1 MPSFYKKHSLQSI
14 SLILLVAL
22 LCNAVVFNVLMRPKI
37 ARALGDE
44 WATIGNFFSNIGEF
58 LWKIGVQVKDLVWAE
73 LKDIWEKKIKSVDWW
88 WERAKDAAQLIARKL
103 QASLLTKI
111 TNNLADVIE
120 GKNTLDGFK
129 KYVEDF
135 KKDIFWDAIAKAT
148 NQFSQDLAGIDLCN
162 DLGLASKAEAKIV
175 INPPLSDRLATIM
188 SCSRKQMGQN
198 LKNFYESFE
207 GGWGSWLN
215 VTQPNQNFAGSY
227 LLALDAKIDLAN
239 KSTQAN
245 VTKVVANAGWRS
257 NEQCDEW
264 FISKLNLTFS
274 RKSAV
279 SGQLTTSLSNQPI
292 SVIDYL
298 LRMYSDPPQLATF
311 RLAAGVSVKQQEKEA
326 KSTNLTIQA
335 DDATLCYN
343 SCRGD
348 NNLTPEGI
356 ASPDQCANPQGD
368 RAGFCCYDK
377 IKACRDAGLNEDVL
391 LGNFLGAVCTKKSVK
406 SPGQLIGQSF
416 TKSVNWESD
425 WLLSST
431 EVSAAISI
439 LANAAINRFMRV
451 GVDAIGKAKTRI
463 ANIFGSDKNAVE
475 ANQAACRKRSVALDR
490 NACLQC
496 ADVDPKLP
504 EFQACFNNEK
514 QKMMM
519 APALTGQ
526 INNNNLS
533 ADMTQIGL
541 LNQAIELKEKV
552 SRALQSMG
560 EATYYANVRN
570 PLQSM
575 QYLAKCRWQT
585 CASHDIRQFMIQHCI
600 DPSDPNDAY
609 NYDNLAM
616 RCTLPSGVLNFG
628 IPPISCRQDPWP
640 HVGEAT
646 FFCSAKEENTC
657 ANALDTTLAA
667 RCFTECRH
675 YDNDGNI
682 IPNPT
687 CENDCQNDKNISN
700 PNGGSKNQSGAH
712 KFNSYQGDKFFSP
725 CLELSAREALG
736 ASNINTI
743 YPAPDINTGAPYQD
757 NPAVEQFT
765 DPNWL
770 SNNVSSQSGTCLSN
784 AAWLY
789 GNKNDDSANGD
800 GGNIGRAKFYQKT
813 PRFAGNLLVPGWWN
827 YEQKITI
834 EQKIKDLAVEI
845 GQDSRLLQIYRDNI
859 CGTDSVCKNNFGVI
873 DMSYEYADQCV
884 TKCTGSK
891 DVPACLTKCTQIDVF
906 EKLTPTDITAMFTPF
921 TPQAA
926 TTCDTHCANV
936 KAVNS
941 NIDEGSCKEFC
952 KKELPLG
959 LCGDAREEPA
969 LACTKSSRYSRLG
982 SMRIQQWDVLDK
994 QKQVNGEEAILEFA
1008 KNILEVCP
1016 ANNVPPVDASDFHD
1030 DMAKYE
1036 NNIIQKAVSEQ
1047 ELYANEGVK
1056 SAALV
1061 LANSMGKKIGNATY
1075 SYAKCDL
1082 KFGEQKNRDEFMAAN
1097 IDFCPITQLWLNWAF
1112 HSLSATDA
1120 PSYSACDN
1128 YNPDSSLVARAC
1140 PSGCKITFARNSTP
1154 LAFVSRIE
1162 TYLDTARKTLA
1173 ERSTQTISD
1182 GQTFSIDT
1190 SLIDELNSQLK
1201 FVNDNMDPR
1210 SLKQLNQNI
1219 NEALDQEQCC
1229 ARIAYPN
1236 DKIKDG
1242 KCVWPGSDYA
1252 GKD

>member
-1 MPSFYKKHSLQSI
+1 
-14 SLILLVAL
+14 
-22 LCNAVVFNVLMRPKI
+22 
-37 ARALGDE
+37 
-44 WATIGNFFSNIGEF
+44 
-58 LWKIGVQVKDLVWAE
+58 
-73 LKDIWEKKIKSVDWW
+73 
-88 WERAKDAAQLIARKL
+88 
-103 QASLLTKI
+103 
-111 TNNLADVIE
+111 
-120 GKNTLDGFK
+120 
-129 KYVEDF
+129 
-135 KKDIFWDAIAKAT
+135 
-148 NQFSQDLAGIDLCN
+148 
-162 DLGLASKAEAKIV
+162 
-175 INPPLSDRLATIM
+175 
-188 SCSRKQMGQN
+188 
-198 LKNFYESFE
+198 
-207 GGWGSWLN
+207 
-215 VTQPNQNFAGSY
+215 
-227 LLALDAKIDLAN
+227 
-239 KSTQAN
+239 
-245 VTKVVANAGWRS
+245 
-257 NEQCDEW
+257 
-264 FISKLNLTFS
+264 
-274 RKSAV
+274 
-279 SGQLTTSLSNQPI
+279 
-292 SVIDYL
+292 
-298 LRMYSDPPQLATF
+298 
-311 RLAAGVSVKQQEKEA
+311 
-326 KSTNLTIQA
+326 
-335 DDATLCYN
+335 
-343 SCRGD
+343 
-348 NNLTPEGI
+348 
-356 ASPDQCANPQGD
+356 
-368 RAGFCCYDK
+368 
-377 IKACRDAGLNEDVL
+377 
-391 LGNFLGAVCTKKSVK
+391 
-406 SPGQLIGQSF
+406 
-416 TKSVNWESD
+416 
-425 WLLSST
+425 
-431 EVSAAISI
+431 
-439 LANAAINRFMRV
+439 
-451 GVDAIGKAKTRI
+451 
-463 ANIFGSDKNAVE
+463 
-475 ANQAACRKRSVALDR
+475 
-490 NACLQC
+490 
-496 ADVDPKLP
+496 
-504 EFQACFNNEK
+504 
-514 QKMMM
+514 
-519 APALTGQ
+519 
-526 INNNNLS
+526 
-533 ADMTQIGL
+533 L

-552 SRALQSMG
+552 NRALQSMG
-560 EATYYANVRN
+560 GPTYYASVRD
-570 PLQSM
+570 PLKSM
-575 QYLAKCRWQT
+575 QYLSKCRWQT
-585 CASHDIRQFMIQHCI
+585 CASYDIRGFMIEHCKI
-600 DPSDPNDAY
+600 DANRFDA
-609 NYDNLAM
+609 LAS
-616 RCTLPSGVLNFG
+616 RNVKGVLRFHNA
-628 IPPISCRQDPWP
+628 ITECDL
-640 HVGEAT
+640 T
-646 FFCSAKEENTC
+646 EENIC
-657 ANALDTTLAA
+657 L
-667 RCFTECRH
+667 
-675 YDNDGNI
+675 
-682 IPNPT
+682 
-687 CENDCQNDKNISN
+687 SN
-700 PNGGSKNQSGAH
+700 PILKTSIDSLCQIYCQGHHSKQEEIYSCVKECTKSQPYGYHN
-712 KFNSYQGDKFFSP
+712 KNVSP
-725 CLELSAREALG
+725 CLELSKKEALG
-736 ASNINTI
+736 NDENINTSYLALKQDFLDTI
-743 YPAPDINTGAPYQD
+743 TITRGAPYQD
-757 NPAVEQFT
+757 NSEIEQFT

-789 GNKNDDSANGD
+789 GNKNNDSANGD

-982 SMRIQQWDVLDK
+982 SMRIQQWDVLER
-994 QKQVNGEEAILEFA
+994 QEQVNGEEAILEFA

-1030 DMAKYE
+1030 YMAKYE
-1036 NNIIQKAVSEQ
+1036 NNIVQKAVSEQ
-1047 ELYANEGVK
+1047 KLYANEGVK

-1061 LANSMGKKIGNATY
+1061 LANRMGKKIGNATY

-1154 LAFVSRIE
+1154 LAFVSHIE

-1190 SLIDELNSQLK
+1190 SLINELNSQLK